1 MRIIWFL
8 LIFPLLA
15 HGQKV
20 TVKGVAPLSIGKEI
34 QLRVF
39 DDPISGTERAL
50 VKQLVDVDGSFELE
64 LIPPTGA
71 VQYAFLQ
78 VGTDCA
84 DFFIERGKDLELS
97 FVPPKEDP
105 NKPKAF
111 NERQFFMPKITG
123 GTGKALN
130 DQLTAFN
137 DSLDV
142 FLESIYPILKLRKSP
157 KLVAERV
164 QVFEKMVIQQHKRSH
179 PFVADYVIFSIASI
193 EQTFLTDRDRLFGKY
208 LKEREPQFNNPAYV
222 DFLVQFFEGTVHR
235 MAVVDRYEEVKKALA
250 GREAFAEME
259 RILIE
264 EEPRL
269 KSSAIGRMILIDGMD
284 ELFCQRDFEDE
295 QLITALDQ
303 FGGLSSN
310 TFLGNAARNIARKHK
325 LLKSGTEV
333 PPLAFIALDGSDKML
348 SDLYGTY
355 IFLELTDA
363 TNVYSNRETNVIPNL
378 KEEFDIIRFV
388 TLCVGNSERDVQQL
402 KNKMGIDWTLGS
414 IPMTSAA
421 LEDFQIKSL
430 PLFFIIDPDG
440 KFYAAPAKDPTKGAQ
455 QELMALKEKLRAKN
469 KQRVGR

>member
-39 DDPISGTERAL
+39 DDPISGTERVL

-222 DFLVQFFEGTVHR
+222 DFLLQFF
-235 MAVVDRYEEVKKALA
+235 
-250 GREAFAEME
+250 
-259 RILIE
+259 
-264 EEPRL
+264 
-269 KSSAIGRMILIDGMD
+269 
-284 ELFCQRDFEDE
+284 
-295 QLITALDQ
+295 
-303 FGGLSSN
+303 
-310 TFLGNAARNIARKHK
+310 
-325 LLKSGTEV
+325 
-333 PPLAFIALDGSDKML
+333 
-348 SDLYGTY
+348 
-355 IFLELTDA
+355 
-363 TNVYSNRETNVIPNL
+363 
-378 KEEFDIIRFV
+378 
-388 TLCVGNSERDVQQL
+388 
-402 KNKMGIDWTLGS
+402 
-414 IPMTSAA
+414 
-421 LEDFQIKSL
+421 
-430 PLFFIIDPDG
+430 
-440 KFYAAPAKDPTKGAQ
+440 
-455 QELMALKEKLRAKN
+455 
-469 KQRVGR
+469 